1 MRSAIPPLP
10 AAVCSFGRNW
20 FSVLPSVKPLNAE
33 IEPRAVRPRR
43 ISILGATGSIG
54 ESTLDLIGRDP
65 SSYRVVALTG
75 GHNAA
80 RLAELAIL
88 HRAGI
93 AVIADPQSYPALRE
107 ALSGTGI
114 ETGAGEAALIE
125 AAGRPADWV
134 MAAIVGVAG
143 LKPTLEAVRQG
154 SLTAL
159 ANKECMVSAGDIFMT
174 EVSRAKA
181 TLLPVDSEHSAIMQV
196 MAGTRRERLERVCL
210 TASGGPF
217 RNWSLEAMKA
227 ARPEQALNHPNWS
240 MGPKVTIDS
249 ATLMN
254 KGLELLEAHHL
265 FSLPAAKLDVLI
277 HPQSIVHCL
286 VYLSDGSVLAQM
298 SSPDMRTPIAY
309 SLAWPERMHAPT
321 KRLDFA
327 ELGTLTFEPPDVEQF
342 PALRLAREVLA
353 AGGSAGTVF
362 NAANEVAV
370 EAFLDGRIGFL
381 AIAALVEATLEL
393 GADLTAR
400 ERRNVGDVLAIDAEA
415 RRHAQSLL
423 PRFA

>member
-1 MRSAIPPLP
+1 
-10 AAVCSFGRNW
+10 V
-20 FSVLPSVKPLNAE
+20 
-33 IEPRAVRPRR
+33 
-43 ISILGATGSIG
+43 LGATGSIG

-65 SSYRVVALTG
+65 SAYRVVALTG

-88 HRAGI
+88 HRAEL
-93 AVIADPQSYPALRE
+93 AVLADPEGYPALRA
-107 ALSGTGI
+107 ALAGTGI
-114 ETGAGEAALIE
+114 EAGAGEEALLE
-125 AAGRPADWV
+125 AASRPADWV
-134 MAAIVGVAG
+134 MAAIVGAAG

-154 SLTAL
+154 RLTAL
-159 ANKECMVSAGDIFMT
+159 ANKECLVSAGDIFMA
-174 EVSRAKA
+174 EVARAKT
-181 TLLPVDSEHSAIMQV
+181 TLLPVDSEHSAVMQV
-196 MAGTRRERLERVCL
+196 MAGTSPERIERVCL

-217 RNWSLEAMKA
+217 RSWTLDQMRA

-265 FSLPAAKLDVLI
+265 FALPPDKLDVVI

-298 SSPDMRTPIAY
+298 SCPDMRTPIAY

-321 KRLDFA
+321 KRLDLA
-327 ELGTLTFEPPDVEQF
+327 SLGSLSFEAPNEERF
-342 PALRLAREVLA
+342 PALRLAREVLE
-353 AGGSAGTVF
+353 AGGSAGTVL

-370 EAFLDGRIGFL
+370 EAFLAGRIGFL
-381 AIAALVEATLEL
+381 AIAALVEATL
-393 GADLTAR
+393 AANTRLTTSHR
-400 ERRNVGDVLAIDAEA
+400 ETVDDVLAIDAEA
-415 RRHAQSLL
+415 RAAARSLL
-423 PRFA
+423 ARFA

>member
-1 MRSAIPPLP
+1 
-10 AAVCSFGRNW
+10 V
-20 FSVLPSVKPLNAE
+20 
-33 IEPRAVRPRR
+33 
-43 ISILGATGSIG
+43 LGATGSIG
-54 ESTLDLIGRDP
+54 ENTLDLIGREP
-65 SSYRVVALTG
+65 LAYRVIALTA

-80 RLAELAIL
+80 RLAELAIR
-88 HRAGI
+88 HRAEF
-93 AVIADPQSYPALRE
+93 AVIADEDAYPALRQ

-114 ETGAGEAALIE
+114 EAGAGEAALME
-125 AAGRPADWV
+125 AASRPADWV
-134 MAAIVGVAG
+134 MAAIVGAAG

-154 SLTAL
+154 RLIAL
-159 ANKECMVSAGDIFMT
+159 ANKECLVSAGDIFMA
-174 EVSRAKA
+174 EVTRAKA
-181 TLLPVDSEHSAIMQV
+181 TLLPVDSEHSAAMQV
-196 MAGTRRERLERVCL
+196 MAGAKAERVERVCL

-217 RNWSLEAMKA
+217 RNWSLDEMRAV
-227 ARPEQALNHPNWS
+227 RSEQALNHPNWS

-265 FSLPAAKLDVLI
+265 FSLPPAKLDVLI

-327 ELGTLTFEPPDVEQF
+327 ELGALTFEAPDFQRF
-342 PALRLAREVLA
+342 PALRLARDVLA
-353 AGGSAGTVF
+353 AGGSAPTVL

-370 EAFLDGRIGFL
+370 EAFLGGRIGFL
-381 AIAALVEATLEL
+381 SIAALVEATLESSIGLL
-393 GADLTAR
+393 GR
-400 ERRNVGDVLAIDAEA
+400 SRRGVEDVLAIDAEA
-415 RRHAQSLL
+415 RASARGLL
-423 PRFA
+423 HRFA

>member
-1 MRSAIPPLP
+1 M
-10 AAVCSFGRNW
+10 
-20 FSVLPSVKPLNAE
+20 LPSVKPLNVE
-33 IEPRAVRPRR
+33 IEPKAARPRR
-43 ISILGATGSIG
+43 LSILGATGSIG

-75 GHNAA
+75 GQNAA
-80 RLAELAIL
+80 RLAELAIR
-88 HRAGI
+88 HEPEI
-93 AVIADPQSYPALRE
+93 AVIADPQGYTALRE

-114 ETGAGEAALIE
+114 EAAAGEEALLE
-125 AAGRPADWV
+125 AARRPADWV

-159 ANKECMVSAGDIFMT
+159 ANKECLVSAGDIFMS
-174 EVSRAKA
+174 EVSRTKA

-196 MAGTRRERLERVCL
+196 MADTRPDRLERVCL

-217 RNWSLEAMKA
+217 RDWSLEAMKA

-240 MGPKVTIDS
+240 MGPKVTTDS

-265 FSLPAAKLDVLI
+265 FSLPADKLDALI

-321 KRLDFA
+321 KRLDLA
-327 ELGTLTFEPPDVEQF
+327 ELGTLTFQPPDVGRF
-342 PALRLAREVLA
+342 PALRLARAVLA

-381 AIAALVEATLEL
+381 AIAALVEATLER
-393 GADLTAR
+393 GGDLSAG
-400 ERRNVGDVLAIDAEA
+400 ERRNVEDVLAIDAEA
-415 RRHAQSLL
+415 RQHAKSLL
-423 PRFA
+423 PQFA

>member
-1 MRSAIPPLP
+1 M
-10 AAVCSFGRNW
+10 
-20 FSVLPSVKPLNAE
+20 LPSVKPLNAE

-88 HRAGI
+88 HRAEI
-93 AVIADPQSYPALRE
+93 AVIADPQAYRALRE

-159 ANKECMVSAGDIFMT
+159 ANKECLVSAGDIFMT

-196 MAGTRRERLERVCL
+196 MAGARRERLERVCL

-265 FSLPAAKLDVLI
+265 FSLPAAKLDVLV

-327 ELGTLTFEPPDVEQF
+327 ELGTLTFEPPDVERF

-353 AGGSAGTVF
+353 AGGSAGTVL

>member
-1 MRSAIPPLP
+1 VFPSASSIL
-10 AAVCSFGRNW
+10 
-20 FSVLPSVKPLNAE
+20 E
-33 IEPRAVRPRR
+33 IEPRDARVKR
-43 ISILGATGSIG
+43 ISVLGATGSIG
-54 ESTLDLIGRDP
+54 ENTLDLIGREP
-65 SSYRVVALTG
+65 SAYRVIALTA

-80 RLAELAIL
+80 RLAELAIR
-88 HRAGI
+88 HRAEF
-93 AVIADPQSYPALRE
+93 AVIADADAYPVLRQ

-114 ETGAGEAALIE
+114 EAGAGEAALME
-125 AAGRPADWV
+125 AASRPADWV
-134 MAAIVGVAG
+134 MAAIVGAAG

-154 SLTAL
+154 RLIAL
-159 ANKECMVSAGDIFMT
+159 ANKECLVSAGDIFMA
-174 EVSRAKA
+174 EVTRAKA
-181 TLLPVDSEHSAIMQV
+181 TLLPVDSEHSAAMQV
-196 MAGTRRERLERVCL
+196 MAGAKAERVERVCL

-217 RNWSLEAMKA
+217 RNWSLDEMRAV
-227 ARPEQALNHPNWS
+227 RSEQALNHPNWS

-265 FSLPAAKLDVLI
+265 FSLPPAKLDVLI

-327 ELGTLTFEPPDVEQF
+327 ELGALTFEAPDFQRF
-342 PALRLAREVLA
+342 PALRLARDVLA
-353 AGGSAGTVF
+353 AGGSAPTVL

-370 EAFLDGRIGFL
+370 EAFLGGRIGFL
-381 AIAALVEATLEL
+381 SIAALVEATLESSIGLL
-393 GADLTAR
+393 GR
-400 ERRNVGDVLAIDAEA
+400 SRRGVEDVLAIDAEA
-415 RRHAQSLL
+415 RASARGLL

>member
-1 MRSAIPPLP
+1 VFPSATSI
-10 AAVCSFGRNW
+10 V
-20 FSVLPSVKPLNAE
+20 E
-33 IEPRAVRPRR
+33 IEPRDARVKR
-43 ISILGATGSIG
+43 ISVLGATGSIG
-54 ESTLDLIGRDP
+54 ENTLDLIGREP
-65 SSYRVVALTG
+65 SAYRVIALTA

-80 RLAELAIL
+80 RLAELAIR
-88 HRAGI
+88 HRAEF
-93 AVIADPQSYPALRE
+93 AVIADAEAYHVLRQ

-114 ETGAGEAALIE
+114 EAGAGEAALME
-125 AAGRPADWV
+125 AASRPADWV
-134 MAAIVGVAG
+134 MAAIVGAAG

-154 SLTAL
+154 RLIAL
-159 ANKECMVSAGDIFMT
+159 ANKECLVSAGDIFMA
-174 EVSRAKA
+174 EVTRAKA
-181 TLLPVDSEHSAIMQV
+181 TLLPVDSEHSAAMQV
-196 MAGTRRERLERVCL
+196 MAGAKAERVERVCL

-217 RNWSLEAMKA
+217 RNWSLDKMRAV
-227 ARPEQALNHPNWS
+227 RSEQALNHPNWS

-265 FSLPAAKLDVLI
+265 FSLPPAKLDVLI

-327 ELGTLTFEPPDVEQF
+327 ELGALTFEAPDFQRF
-342 PALRLAREVLA
+342 PALRLARDVLA
-353 AGGSAGTVF
+353 AGGSAPTVL

-370 EAFLDGRIGFL
+370 EAFLGGRIGFL
-381 AIAALVEATLEL
+381 SIAALVEATLESSIGLL
-393 GADLTAR
+393 GR
-400 ERRNVGDVLAIDAEA
+400 SRRGVEDVLAIDAEA
-415 RRHAQSLL
+415 RASARGLL